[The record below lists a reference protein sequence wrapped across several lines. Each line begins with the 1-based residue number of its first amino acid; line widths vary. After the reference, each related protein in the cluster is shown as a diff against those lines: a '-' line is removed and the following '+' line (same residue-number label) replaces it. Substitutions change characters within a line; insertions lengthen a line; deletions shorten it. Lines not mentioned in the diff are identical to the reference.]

1 VGDVKHDDLESATP
15 MEIYVSFAQ
24 HTGRHVLNYRMLMLR
39 SASSDPLSLTSL
51 VRNAVS
57 HADPDQPVSDVQSME
72 QVVSDSLGSRRVS
85 MSLLMTF
92 AGLALILAVIGIYGV
107 MSYSVTQRTQE
118 IGIRMALGADREQV
132 MFMIARQA
140 FQLIAVGLVVGIVL
154 AIALSFGLSRV
165 LADQLFGV
173 KATDPVTF
181 VAVAAMLA
189 FVALLASGVPARRA
203 TRINPVQALRHE

>member
-1 VGDVKHDDLESATP
+1 
-15 MEIYVSFAQ
+15 
-24 HTGRHVLNYRMLMLR
+24 MLMLR

-51 VRNAVS
+51 VRSAVA
-57 HADPDQPVSDVQSME
+57 HADPDQPVADVQSME

-92 AGLALILAVIGIYGV
+92 AALALILAVIGIYGV

-132 MFMIARQA
+132 MLMIAKQA
-140 FQLIAVGLVVGIVL
+140 FRLIGLGLGVGIVL
-154 AIALSFGLSRV
+154 AIGLSFGLSRV
-165 LADQLFGV
+165 LTDQLFGI

-181 VAVAAMLA
+181 AAVVAMLA
-189 FVALLASGVPARRA
+189 FVALLATGVPARRA

>member
-1 VGDVKHDDLESATP
+1 
-15 MEIYVSFAQ
+15 
-24 HTGRHVLNYRMLMLR
+24 LR

-51 VRNAVS
+51 VRSAVS

-72 QVVSDSLGSRRVS
+72 QIVSDSLGSRRVS
-85 MSLLMTF
+85 MSLLMSF

-132 MFMIARQA
+132 MLMVAKQA
-140 FQLIAVGLVVGIVL
+140 FRLIALGLAVGILL
-154 AIALSFGLSRV
+154 AVGLSFGLSRV

-173 KATDPVTF
+173 KATDPTTF
-181 VAVAAMLA
+181 AAVAALLA
-189 FVALLASGVPARRA
+189 IVALLASGLPARRA